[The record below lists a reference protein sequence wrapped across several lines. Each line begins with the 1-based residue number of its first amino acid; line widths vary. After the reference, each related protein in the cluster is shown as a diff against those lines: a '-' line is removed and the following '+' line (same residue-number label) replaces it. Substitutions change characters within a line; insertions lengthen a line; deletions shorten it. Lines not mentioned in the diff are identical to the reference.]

1 MNSQIFKDKII
12 QDFLYYSIFINYLID
27 ENPTQIIIVTG
38 YQKSTSRLIS
48 VNPISKMIELFR

>member
-12 QDFLYYSIFINYLID
+12 QDFLYYSIFIIYLID

-38 YQKSTSRLIS
+38 YQKGTSRLIS